1 MTRVVLIHAGKIPH
15 YRVPIYCYLSSYLR
29 RYGFDLT
36 VVSDGIEAGNPHA
49 VDFQYTEMPLSV
61 FSIALFIYRR
71 QIEVIID
78 YMELRH
84 SYLFPTYLIVKGI
97 MRRKI
102 VYWGQGCDLADTDA
116 VIKNLAYRFELGM
129 CDAIILYAEHLKK
142 YVSSQFHKKLFVANN
157 TLYLSYR
164 GLPTGVKKEDI
175 LQKYGITTRKNIIC
189 VGRIQKRKRLERLLK
204 AFVYMNRPDIGLIL
218 VGPDP
223 DRILDEFVG
232 RNIFKLGSLYGDEKF
247 DILSS
252 ADIYCLP
259 GAVGLSI
266 IDAFHCGL
274 PFVTEEG
281 DESAE
286 IMYLKDEV
294 NGFIT
299 PRDKMPE
306 MAQKLLLL
314 IDNNELRRR
323 FSEAAKREIAD
334 NGNID
339 NLCAGFRDALTY
351 ATGRVGRLSP
361 GDKIMDKAKGG

>member
-1 MTRVVLIHAGKIPH
+1 MTRVLLIHAGKIPH
-15 YRVPIYCYLSSYLR
+15 YRVPIYGYLSSYLR

-36 VVSDGIEAGNPHA
+36 VVSDGIEVGNPHA

-61 FSIALFIYRR
+61 FNIARFIYRR
-71 QIEVIID
+71 QIEVVID

-97 MRRKI
+97 MGRKI
-102 VYWGQGCDLADTDA
+102 VYWGQGCDLAATDA
-116 VIKNLAYRFELGM
+116 VIKNLAYRSELAM

-142 YVSSQFHKKLFVANN
+142 YVSSQFHKKIFVANN
-157 TLYLSYR
+157 TLYLCYR

-175 LQKYGITTRKNIIC
+175 LQKYGIKTRKNIIC
-189 VGRIQKRKRLERLLK
+189 IGRIQKRKRLERLLE
-204 AFVYMNRPDIGLIL
+204 AVVYMNRPDIGLIL

-223 DRILDEFVG
+223 DRILDNFVG
-232 RNIFKLGSLYGDEKF
+232 DNIYKLGSLFGDEKF

-252 ADIYCLP
+252 ADVYCLP

-286 IMYLKDEV
+286 IMYLKDGV

-299 PRDKMPE
+299 PRGNIPE

-314 IDNNELRRR
+314 IDNIELRRR
-323 FSEAAKREIAD
+323 FSNAAKREIAD

-339 NLCAGFRDALTY
+339 NLCAGFRDALAY
-351 ATGRVGRLSP
+351 ATGRVGGVSHD
-361 GDKIMDKAKGG
+361 DKIMGKAKGG